1 MLSLMLTIMLIGS
14 VAVIWLHM
22 QLVRELALSAARRH
36 CEQMGVQFLDSTV
49 VRSGLRLSRSQSG
62 SLALL
67 QSFRFEFTVHGDRRY
82 HGEAVFLGR
91 RQISMQL
98 EPHAL

>member
-1 MLSLMLTIMLIGS
+1 MLSLLLTIMFVGSAVLI
-14 VAVIWLHM
+14 WFHM
-22 QLVRELALSAARRH
+22 QLVRELALAAARRH

-49 VRSGLRLSRSQSG
+49 LLSGLRLGRNPRG
-62 SLALL
+62 TVALV
-67 QSFRFEFTVHGDRRY
+67 QRFRFEFTVHGDRRY
-82 HGEAVFLGR
+82 RGEAVYLGR